1 MTLPDNHQQQLRAQ
15 GILKENEVIAKQG
28 ILQENEVIAK
38 EGDLYVAT
46 NVLSGAKRIVT
57 IPQSLL
63 ENLQRRV
70 LRD

>member
-1 MTLPDNHQQQLRAQ
+1 MTLPDNHQHQLRQ
-15 GILKENEVIAKQG
+15 SGVLNENEV
-28 ILQENEVIAK
+28 VAK

-46 NVLSGAKRIVT
+46 DVLTGAKRIVT

>member
-1 MTLPDNHQQQLRAQ
+1 M
-15 GILKENEVIAKQG
+15 IVNEV
-28 ILQENEVIAK
+28 VAK

-46 NVLSGAKRIVT
+46 DVLTGTKRIVT

>member
-1 MTLPDNHQQQLRAQ
+1 MTLPDNHQQQLRQ
-15 GILKENEVIAKQG
+15 SGVLNENEV
-28 ILQENEVIAK
+28 VAK

-46 NVLSGAKRIVT
+46 DVLTGAKRIVT
-57 IPQSLL
+57 IPQNLL

>member
-1 MTLPDNHQQQLRAQ
+1 MTLPDNHQSQLQR
-15 GILKENEVIAKQG
+15 GVLNENEV
-28 ILQENEVIAK
+28 VAK

-46 NVLSGAKRIVT
+46 DVLTGAKRIVT

-63 ENLQRRV
+63 ENLKRRV

>member
-1 MTLPDNHQQQLRAQ
+1 MTLPDNHQQQLRQ
-15 GILKENEVIAKQG
+15 SGVLNENEV
-28 ILQENEVIAK
+28 VAK

-46 NVLSGAKRIVT
+46 DVLTGAKRIVT

>member
-1 MTLPDNHQQQLRAQ
+1 MTLPDNHQHHLRQ
-15 GILKENEVIAKQG
+15 KGVLKENEV
-28 ILQENEVIAK
+28 VAK

-46 NVLSGAKRIVT
+46 DVLTGAKRIVT

>member
-15 GILKENEVIAKQG
+15 GILKENEVM
-28 ILQENEVIAK
+28 AK

-46 NVLSGAKRIVT
+46 NVLTGAKRIVS

>member
-1 MTLPDNHQQQLRAQ
+1 MTLPDNHQQQLRA
-15 GILKENEVIAKQG
+15 QG

-46 NVLSGAKRIVT
+46 DVLTGAKRIVT

-63 ENLQRRV
+63 ENLQRRA

>member
-1 MTLPDNHQQQLRAQ
+1 MTAPDNHKQPLQPSGVLN
-15 GILKENEVIAKQG
+15 ENEV
-28 ILQENEVIAK
+28 VAK

-46 NVLSGAKRIVT
+46 DVLTGTKRIVT

>member
-1 MTLPDNHQQQLRAQ
+1 MTLPDNHQQQLRQ
-15 GILKENEVIAKQG
+15 SGVLNENEV
-28 ILQENEVIAK
+28 VAK

-46 NVLSGAKRIVT
+46 NVLTGAKRIIT
-57 IPQSLL
+57 IPKSLL

>member
-1 MTLPDNHQQQLRAQ
+1 MTLPDNHQQQLRSQ
-15 GILKENEVIAKQG
+15 GILK
-28 ILQENEVIAK
+28 ENEVIAK

-46 NVLSGAKRIVT
+46 DVLTGTKRIVT
-57 IPQSLL
+57 IPKSLL

>member
-1 MTLPDNHQQQLRAQ
+1 MTLPDNHQSQLRQ
-15 GILKENEVIAKQG
+15 RGVLNENEV
-28 ILQENEVIAK
+28 VAK

-46 NVLSGAKRIVT
+46 DVLTGAKRIVT

>member
-1 MTLPDNHQQQLRAQ
+1 MTLPDNHQLQLRQ
-15 GILKENEVIAKQG
+15 SGVLNENEV
-28 ILQENEVIAK
+28 VAK

-46 NVLSGAKRIVT
+46 NVLTGAKRIIT

-63 ENLQRRV
+63 ENLKRRV

>member
-1 MTLPDNHQQQLRAQ
+1 MTLPDNHQQQLRQ
-15 GILKENEVIAKQG
+15 SGVLNENEV
-28 ILQENEVIAK
+28 VSK

-46 NVLSGAKRIVT
+46 DVLTGTRRIVT
-57 IPQSLL
+57 IPQNLL

>member
-15 GILKENEVIAKQG
+15 GIL
-28 ILQENEVIAK
+28 QENEVIVK

-46 NVLSGAKRIVT
+46 DVLTGAKRIVT

>member
-1 MTLPDNHQQQLRAQ
+1 MTLPDNHQQQLRQ
-15 GILKENEVIAKQG
+15 SGVLNENEV
-28 ILQENEVIAK
+28 VAK

-46 NVLSGAKRIVT
+46 NVLTGAKRIVT

>member
-1 MTLPDNHQQQLRAQ
+1 MTLPDNHQSQLRQ
-15 GILKENEVIAKQG
+15 RGILNENEV
-28 ILQENEVIAK
+28 VAK

-46 NVLSGAKRIVT
+46 DVLTGAKRIVT

-63 ENLQRRV
+63 ENLKRRV

>member
-15 GILKENEVIAKQG
+15 GILKENEVIAK
-28 ILQENEVIAK
+28 

-46 NVLSGAKRIVT
+46 DVLTGARRIVT

>member
-1 MTLPDNHQQQLRAQ
+1 MTLPDNHQSQLRQ
-15 GILKENEVIAKQG
+15 RGVLNENEV
-28 ILQENEVIAK
+28 VAK

-46 NVLSGAKRIVT
+46 DVLTGAKRIVT

-63 ENLQRRV
+63 ENLKRRV

>member
-1 MTLPDNHQQQLRAQ
+1 MTLPDNHQQQLRA
-15 GILKENEVIAKQG
+15 QG

-70 LRD
+70 LRFSVGRAWKT